1 MAEQK
6 RDYYEVLGLN
16 KNASEDDIKKA
27 YRKLAKQ
34 YHPDLHPDDKECE
47 AKFKE
52 INEAAQVLGDP
63 AFGAFDHCIGVLAL
77 SRLLRLRKSKIFSS
91 ESPISFAF
99 SYLLRASISLNS
111 EMSANG

>member
-6 RDYYEVLGLN
+6 RDYYEVLGLD
-16 KNASEDDIKKA
+16 KSASEDDIKKA

-52 INEAAQVLGDP
+52 LNEAAQVLGDP
-63 AFGAFDHCIGVLAL
+63 EKARQVRPVRPRG
-77 SRLLRLRKSKIFSS
+77 LRPQRRFWRRR
-91 ESPISFAF
+91 F
-99 SYLLRASISLNS
+99 
-111 EMSANG
+111 

>member
-16 KNASEDDIKKA
+16 KTASEDDIKKA

-47 AKFKE
+47 AKF
-52 INEAAQVLGDP
+52 QGDKRGR
-63 AFGAFDHCIGVLAL
+63 AGARRPGKA
-77 SRLLRLRKSKIFSS
+77 R
-91 ESPISFAF
+91 
-99 SYLLRASISLNS
+99 
-111 EMSANG
+111 